1 MPKRREILVTTATAG
16 AFLALR
22 GALGAAAS
30 VPGTTGFGALR
41 PDPERILDL
50 PNGFSYTI
58 VSRAGAKMD
67 DGLVVPGAHDG
78 MAAFDAGNG
87 RVALVCN
94 HELDYEDV
102 ADGAFGGNAS
112 AAGPV
117 YDAGHGRTTPGG
129 TTTLIY
135 DPASKKVERQF
146 LSLAGTERNCAGGPT
161 PWGSWLSCEESVAMP
176 DAHHE
181 QSHGWVFEVPAAATG
196 RVAPVPLAG
205 LGRFNHE
212 AVAIDP
218 RTGMAYLT
226 EDQGNGLLYRFIP
239 NEKGRLAAGGRLQA
253 LALADWT
260 SADTR
265 NPPDAKRR
273 IPQNQ
278 PLKIRWIDLDN
289 TDSPLDDLRVR
300 GHAAGAAIFARGE
313 GICHGPDGFYFACT
327 SGGAIGAGQIFR
339 YRPSASEGGADEAKT
354 PGELDLFVESTDRR
368 KLENCDNLTAA
379 PWGDLVVCEDA
390 KAPCALVGVTP
401 DGGLYT
407 FAENNYTD
415 SELAGVCF
423 APDGRTLF
431 VNIQGSGLTLAISGP
446 FPA

>member
-1 MPKRREILVTTATAG
+1 MPKRREILAAAAGTG

-22 GALGAAAS
+22 GLLAGAAEAA
-30 VPGTTGFGALR
+30 GAAGRFGPLR
-41 PDPERILDL
+41 PDPARILDL
-50 PNGFSYTI
+50 PEGFSYTI
-58 VSRAGAKMD
+58 VSRAGTKMD
-67 DGLVVPGAHDG
+67 DGLLVPGAHDG

-87 RVALVCN
+87 RVALICN
-94 HELDYEDV
+94 HELDYED
-102 ADGAFGGNAS
+102 AAEGAFGGG
-112 AAGPV
+112 AGTGPI
-117 YDAGHGRTTPGG
+117 YDAGRGKAAPGG

-135 DPASKKVERQF
+135 DPAAKKVERHF

-176 DAHHE
+176 DGDHE
-181 QSHGWVFEVPAAATG
+181 QSHGWVFEVPSHAE
-196 RVAPVPLAG
+196 RRIEPVPLTG

-218 RTGMAYLT
+218 RTGIAYLT

-253 LALADWT
+253 LALADW
-260 SADTR
+260 SAADTR
-265 NPPDAKRR
+265 NQKDAKQR
-273 IPQNQ
+273 IAQGAPQ
-278 PLKIRWIDLDN
+278 KVRWLDLEN
-289 TDSPLDDLRVR
+289 TDSPEDDLRVR
-300 GHAAGAAIFARGE
+300 GHAAGAALFARGE
-313 GICHGPDGFYFACT
+313 GICHGPGGLYFTCT

-339 YRPSASEGGADEAKT
+339 YRPATDEANGA
-354 PGELDLFVESTDRR
+354 GELELFVESTDRS

-401 DGGLYT
+401 TAGLYA
-407 FAENNYTD
+407 FAENNYND